1 MRRFITNL
9 FIVATGTAVGA
20 FAQQQPF
27 TFQGQLKNGASTFN
41 GSANMTFRLF
51 DAATG
56 GTMLDEETINSV
68 SVTNG
73 LFTVTLGNSEEYRFY
88 GAFSDNP
95 TWLEITVNGTTLTP
109 RQFVTYAPKSQF
121 AVRAASLEVPA
132 YLSADSDAEPLA
144 AFINFGN
151 NHGVSAATYSTTYGA
166 GVTGQAFGSG
176 PSYGGA
182 FTADSSASAAL
193 IATNN
198 ATDSTPIAGVM
209 ITNAPSG
216 YACMG
221 RSLYTGP
228 ANGSFAGYF
237 DNFASTG
244 FATGV
249 AGYSASNNNGFGVRG
264 HQGATSGFGAG
275 VYGLSTSVQGYGGY
289 FENNNG
295 GVALRAH
302 GLAQVGVL
310 EIFGGADIAEP
321 FNVNTDN
328 PDSHD
333 EIKPGMVVSI
343 DPSCVGELRLAT
355 SAFDTTVAGII
366 SGANGVNPGMV
377 LTQKG
382 SVADGKHAVAMTGR
396 VWCYCDADAN
406 GVINAGDLLTTS
418 NTPGYAMRVRS
429 GDNADGATIGKAM
442 SSLESGHGLVLVL
455 VNLQ

>member
-1 MRRFITNL
+1 MRRFIRSL
-9 FIVATGTAVGA
+9 VIVAAGAAAGA

-27 TFQGQLKNGASTFN
+27 TYQGQLKNGANPFN
-41 GSANMTFRLF
+41 GTANMTFRLF

-56 GTMLDEETINSV
+56 GTMIDQEVINNVSV
-68 SVTNG
+68 SNG
-73 LFTVTLGNSEEYRFY
+73 LFTVTLGNTEEYRFY
-88 GAFSDNP
+88 GAFSDAP
-95 TWLEITVNGTTLTP
+95 TWLEITVNGTTLSP
-109 RQFVTYAPKSQF
+109 RQFITYAPKAQY
-121 AVRAASLEVPA
+121 AERAASLDVPV
-132 YLSADSDAEPLA
+132 YLSDTTDAAPVA
-144 AFINFGN
+144 AFINYGN
-151 NHGVSAATYSTTYGA
+151 NHGASAATYSTTYGA
-166 GVTGQAFGSG
+166 GITGQAFGSG

-182 FTADSSASAAL
+182 FSANHSAAAGM

-198 ATDSTPIAGVM
+198 ATDGTPIAGVM

-275 VYGLSTSVQGYGGY
+275 VYGLSSSLQGFGGY

-295 GVALRAH
+295 GVALRAY
-302 GLAQVGVL
+302 GLAQVSVL

-321 FNVNTDN
+321 FDVNA
-328 PDSHD
+328 DSA
-333 EIKPGMVVSI
+333 ESLPNIKPGMVVSI
-343 DPSCVGELRLAT
+343 DPACVGELRLAT
-355 SAFDTTVAGII
+355 TAFDTTVAGII

-382 SVADGKHAVAMTGR
+382 SAADGKHAVAMTGR
-396 VWCYCDADAN
+396 VWCYCDADAS
-406 GVINAGDLLTTS
+406 GAIQAGDLLTTS
-418 NTPGYAMRVRS
+418 NTPGHAMRVSS
-429 GDNADGATIGKAM
+429 GDQAGGATIGKAM
-442 SSLESGHGLVLVL
+442 SSLESGKGLVLVL